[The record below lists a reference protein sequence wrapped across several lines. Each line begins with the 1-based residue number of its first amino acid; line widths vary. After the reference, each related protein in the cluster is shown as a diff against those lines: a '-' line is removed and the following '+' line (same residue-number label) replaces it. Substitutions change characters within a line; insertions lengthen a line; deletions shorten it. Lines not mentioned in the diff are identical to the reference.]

1 MIAGHDFAI
10 FDFLR
15 IDIPQKDACAI
26 APLHPEL
33 LIEIAIINFSAPAH
47 ADRVAAHQTINGSS
61 VKRLDQ
67 QLHVLIKFIV
77 TPQIR
82 SEPADGKIRERVEV
96 VKHDSEMLL
105 ELSLVIGLKLGLRR
119 R

>member
-1 MIAGHDFAI
+1 MITGHDLAI
-10 FDFLR
+10 FNFCR
-15 IDIPQKDACAI
+15 IDVPQEHSCAI
-26 APLHPEL
+26 IPMHSKL
-33 LIEIAIINFSAPAH
+33 LVKVTIVNFSTPTH
-47 ADRVAAHQTINGSS
+47 AERIPTHQTINGRR

-67 QLHVLIKFIV
+67 QLHVFIKFIV

-82 SEPADGKIRERVEV
+82 SESADGKTRERVEI

-105 ELSLVIGLKLGLRR
+105 EFALVINLKLSLRR